1 MGWKPGKLLK
11 KAFKGVKKIT
21 KKIGKGI
28 KKLAYKVMGALGDL
42 GPIGQLALMFIGI
55 PPVIGNFFGALGSAV
70 GSFASSVLPK
80 AFTTAVQGAWGAI
93 KTAGQGVYNTITEA
107 IGNGLDR
114 VSNFAQGKGFTLS
127 GDRTSVFG
135 GVSAKDIKVPEVG
148 DASNIFKEG
157 TLELKESTLGDRLMA
172 NVDPTTVTA
181 GPQTPFTGDIDV
193 LGATVSGN
201 PADLGTAMG
210 TRGTDILMEGK
221 DVTSSLLAP
230 PDVSDIT
237 NASLDFGIPA
247 GTPVDSRT
255 FAQKAKDYFSEGVQ
269 GVKDTLSDPGKLA
282 GEALEGGLVAGGA
295 SRIASEV
302 AGPPPTQ
309 RVIHSNIGDFFT
321 PTSQQ
326 RLLDAATWNGMVG
339 DYQRA
344 GAYGGAMHGDAASPY
359 FSALSGMSL
368 DVYNQLAPQVGPRSS
383 TASTYGTAYYP
394 TISL

>member
-1 MGWKPGKLLK
+1 MGWKPGKYLK
-11 KAFKGVKKIT
+11 KAFKGLKKIT

-28 KKLAYKVMGALGDL
+28 KKLAYKVMGALGKL

-80 AFTTAVQGAWGAI
+80 AFTTAVKGAWGAI
-93 KTAGQGVYNTITEA
+93 KAAGQGVYNTITEA

-114 VSNFAQGKGFTLS
+114 VTNFAKGKGFTLS
-127 GDRTSVFG
+127 EGRTS
-135 GVSAKDIKVPEVG
+135 
-148 DASNIFKEG
+148 IFAPK
-157 TLELKESTLGDRLMA
+157 A
-172 NVDPTTVTA
+172 AVDPINAQAASLDTKSIVADAKSGKLDLT
-181 GPQTPFTGDIDV
+181 QTPTDS
-193 LGATVSGN
+193 LPMELQTVDSSV
-201 PADLGTAMG
+201 ASLT
-210 TRGTDILMEGK
+210 
-221 DVTSSLLAP
+221 DVTSQQTLKDVATNVSTDLTMGAPELADVARSAGTQGARQSILAP
-230 PDVSDIT
+230 IESIDT
-237 NASLDFGIPA
+237 
-247 GTPVDSRT
+247 RT
-255 FAQKAKDYFSEGVQ
+255 FAQKAKDYFAAGVE

-282 GEALEGGLVAGGA
+282 SETLEGGLVAGGA
-295 SRIASEV
+295 SRIASKV

-321 PTSQQ
+321 PTNQQ